1 MVELVHTGLATT
13 TARRVGAGAFLAFRT
28 RSRLGVSG
36 TAVDNQ
42 LSQRSRRL
50 GVLQARGRP
59 ITANSYQECWGG
71 APRSDPSR
79 FG

>member
-13 TARRVGAGAFLAFRT
+13 TAQRVGGGAFLAFRT

-42 LSQRSRRL
+42 LSQRSRRP
-50 GVLQARGRP
+50 GVLQARGHP
-59 ITANSYQECWGG
+59 IAANSYQECWGG
-71 APRSDPSR
+71 APGRIPPLW
-79 FG
+79 G